1 MQTDVHK
8 TLYFFYTTKKMSHVK
23 TAVTKMRFVG
33 RNSQAYYDNLH
44 NGLSADFQTGYF
56 FFKEALRWSLTKPQI
71 TILFYLVSLVSV
83 T

>member
-1 MQTDVHK
+1 
-8 TLYFFYTTKKMSHVK
+8 
-23 TAVTKMRFVG
+23 MRFVG